1 LNTYLPKP
9 KLKGRKNLI
18 SGEMEDDPEMLALV
32 RLLLCGVT
40 TSAAS
45 LNADAYTVCVCV
57 CSVASSLLGY
67 VARKQQKAKE
77 SVELVSFWKPNLT
90 LNMVHDFTVYPRGG
104 IPPQME
110 ERALSQVP
118 LTHSPS
124 PALSPPTHVCRV
136 RWCVCGCWVRS

>member
-1 LNTYLPKP
+1 MNTYLPKP

-32 RLLLCGVT
+32 RLLLCGFT
-40 TSAAS
+40 TPAAS
-45 LNADAYTVCVCV
+45 LNADAYTVC
-57 CSVASSLLGY
+57 SVASSLLGS

-110 ERALSQVP
+110 ERALPQAP
-118 LTHSPS
+118 LTHSSS
-124 PALSPPTHVCRV
+124 PALSLTTYSRV
-136 RWCVCGCWVRS
+136 RWCVCWVRS